1 MWLLANWKM
10 VAIGT
15 AIIAVFGAGVHVR
28 GLWDESRLE
37 SKLKAQE
44 AALNE
49 DCAKQQKLAQ
59 GVSDAYQKKLNAT
72 TARYNDALR
81 QLRSSSGNSLPTGAA
96 SRPNATTSG
105 ERLYW
110 TDENVARAAL
120 DLAATADRQ
129 TQQLLACQDFIRKE
143 RE

>member
-1 MWLLANWKM
+1 MWILANIKL
-10 VAIGT
+10 
-15 AIIAVFGAGVHVR
+15 IAYGAAVLSIFSSGWYVHSQIA
-28 GLWDESRLE
+28 ETRL
-37 SKLKAQE
+37 KNALAAQE
-44 AALNE
+44 AALHE
-49 DCAKQQKLAQ
+49 DCTKQQKLAQ
-59 GVSDAYQKKLNAT
+59 GVSDAYQKKLSAT

-81 QLRSSSGNSLPTGAA
+81 QLRSSNGNALPTGAA
-96 SRPNATTSG
+96 SRSDAATST